1 MMSAVE
7 LIGRGRATLTMSVDK
22 GKADSALGC
31 FEVWKSDPNETL
43 NPASVLNWQMLFV
56 PRSTFEIA
64 VVWTMRRAPSQAS
77 QMRRRDFITALGT
90 AATWPLA
97 ARAQQPAKMKR
108 IAFVSPAAKVS
119 EISVSG
125 RPYYRAFFE
134 ELSRLGYVEGQN
146 LGVER
151 YSGEGRPERYAE
163 LARDVV
169 NTHPDLIL
177 AVAARLSLDFKMA
190 TTTIP
195 IVTLIIDPIAM
206 GLVASI
212 ARPGGNI
219 TGVTIAA
226 GLELIG
232 KRMGLLV
239 EAMPKLSTVGYL
251 VSRPYW
257 EDPRGA
263 AAREAAKR
271 AGISLKAALLGNA
284 FNEAEYQRVFRSM
297 EQDRADALMVSD
309 ENEHLTYR
317 ATIVE
322 LAAKGRIPAIYALRE
337 FVEVGGLMAYSIDLA
352 DIYRRVANLIDKILR
367 GANPGDIPFYQ
378 PTKFELSINLK
389 TAKALGLE
397 IPAMLLARADEV
409 IE

>member
-1 MMSAVE
+1 
-7 LIGRGRATLTMSVDK
+7 
-22 GKADSALGC
+22 
-31 FEVWKSDPNETL
+31 
-43 NPASVLNWQMLFV
+43 
-56 PRSTFEIA
+56 
-64 VVWTMRRAPSQAS
+64 
-77 QMRRRDFITALGT
+77 MRRRDFITALGT
-90 AATWPLA
+90 AAAWPLA
-97 ARAQQPAKMKR
+97 VRAQQPAKIKR
-108 IAFVSPAAKVS
+108 IAMIHPAEKVGNMT
-119 EISVSG
+119 ING
-125 RPYYRAFFE
+125 RRPFRTFFE

-177 AVAARLSLDFKMA
+177 AVGARLSLDFKMA

-195 IVTLIIDPIAM
+195 IVTVIIDPIAM

-219 TGVTIAA
+219 TGVTIAG

-232 KRMGLLV
+232 KRIGLLV
-239 EAMPKLSTVGYL
+239 EAVPKLSTVGYL
-251 VSRPYW
+251 VSRRFW

-263 AAREAAKR
+263 AAREAAKQ
-271 AGISLKAALLGNA
+271 ADISLKAALLGSA

-309 ENEHLTYR
+309 EAEHAPNT

-322 LAAKGRIPAIYALRE
+322 LGAKGRIPTVYPFRE
-337 FVEVGGLMAYSIDLA
+337 FVEAGGLMAYSIDQA
-352 DIYRRVANLIDKILR
+352 EIYRRLANLIDKILR

-378 PTKFELSINLK
+378 PTKFELSVNLK
-389 TAKALGLE
+389 TAKALGFE
-397 IPAMLLARADEV
+397 MPAMLLGRADEV

>member
-1 MMSAVE
+1 
-7 LIGRGRATLTMSVDK
+7 
-22 GKADSALGC
+22 
-31 FEVWKSDPNETL
+31 
-43 NPASVLNWQMLFV
+43 
-56 PRSTFEIA
+56 
-64 VVWTMRRAPSQAS
+64 
-77 QMRRRDFITALGT
+77 
-90 AATWPLA
+90 
-97 ARAQQPAKMKR
+97 MKR
-108 IAFVSPAAKVS
+108 IAFVSPATKVS
-119 EISVSG
+119 EISLSG
-125 RPYYRAFFE
+125 RDRNYRAFFE
-134 ELSRLGYVEGQN
+134 ELIRLGYVEGQN

-151 YSGEGRPERYAE
+151 YSGEGRTERYAE

-177 AVAARLSLDFKMA
+177 TWGARLSLDFKMA

-195 IVTLIIDPIAM
+195 IVTMIIDPIAQ

-219 TGVTIAA
+219 TGVTIA
-226 GLELIG
+226 GGFEIIG

-251 VSRPYW
+251 ASRPFW

-271 AGISLKAALLGNA
+271 AGISLKAALLGSA
-284 FNEAEYQRVFRSM
+284 FNEEEYRRVFGSM
-297 EQDRADALMVSD
+297 EQDRAVDALVVS
-309 ENEHLTYR
+309 EEPEHVPYR

-322 LAAKGRIPAIYALRE
+322 LVAKGRIPTIYPLRE
-337 FVEVGGLMAYSIDLA
+337 FVEVGGLMAYSINLV
-352 DIYRRVANLIDKILR
+352 DIYRRLASLIDRILK

-378 PTKFELSINLK
+378 PTKFELVINLK

-397 IPAMLLARADEV
+397 MPAMLLGRADEV

>member
-1 MMSAVE
+1 
-7 LIGRGRATLTMSVDK
+7 
-22 GKADSALGC
+22 
-31 FEVWKSDPNETL
+31 
-43 NPASVLNWQMLFV
+43 
-56 PRSTFEIA
+56 
-64 VVWTMRRAPSQAS
+64 
-77 QMRRRDFITALGT
+77 MRRRDFITALGA

-97 ARAQQPAKMKR
+97 ARAQQPVKMKR
-108 IAFVSPAAKVS
+108 IAYVNSAGEVSS
-119 EISVSG
+119 ISASG
-125 RPYYRAFFE
+125 RPQYRAFFD
-134 ELSRLGYVEGQN
+134 ELSRLGYVEGQT

-169 NTHPDLIL
+169 NTRPDVIF
-177 AVAARLSLDFKMA
+177 AVGGRLSLDFKMA

-195 IVTLIIDPIAM
+195 IVTIIIDPIAL

-219 TGVTIAA
+219 TGVAIAG
-226 GLELIG
+226 GLEITG

-251 VSRPYW
+251 GSQPFW
-257 EDPRGA
+257 QDPRGA
-263 AAREAAKR
+263 AVREAAKQ
-271 AGISLKAALLGNA
+271 AGVALSPAMLSV

-309 ENEHLTYR
+309 EPEHVTHR

-322 LAAKGRIPAIYALRE
+322 WAAKNRIPSIYPFLDFIA
-337 FVEVGGLMAYSIDLA
+337 VGGLMAYSIDQP
-352 DIYRRVANLIDKILR
+352 DVYRRLANLIDKILR
-367 GANPGDIPFYQ
+367 GADPGDIPFYQ
-378 PTKFELSINLK
+378 HTKFALVINLK

-397 IPAMLLARADEV
+397 MPAMLLGRADEV

>member
-1 MMSAVE
+1 
-7 LIGRGRATLTMSVDK
+7 
-22 GKADSALGC
+22 
-31 FEVWKSDPNETL
+31 
-43 NPASVLNWQMLFV
+43 
-56 PRSTFEIA
+56 
-64 VVWTMRRAPSQAS
+64 
-77 QMRRRDFITALGT
+77 MRRRKFITLLGG
-90 AATWPLA
+90 AVAVWPLA

-108 IAFVSPAAKVS
+108 IAYVNSSGKVGA
-119 EISVSG
+119 ISVSG
-125 RPYYRAFFE
+125 RPNYRVFFE

-146 LGVER
+146 LRVER

-177 AVAARLSLDFKMA
+177 AVGGRLSLDFKMA
-190 TTTIP
+190 TTTVP
-195 IVTLIIDPIAM
+195 IVTIIIDPIAL
-206 GLVASI
+206 GLVTSI

-219 TGVTIAA
+219 TGVTISG

-239 EAMPKLSTVGYL
+239 EAMPKLSTISYL

-263 AAREAAKR
+263 AAREAAKQ
-271 AGISLKAALLGNA
+271 AGISLKAALMGSA

-309 ENEHLTYR
+309 EPEHVTYR

-322 LAAKGRIPAIYALRE
+322 LAAKARIAAIYSYRDY
-337 FVEVGGLMAYSIDLA
+337 VEAGGLMAYSPDLA
-352 DIYRRVANLIDKILR
+352 DIWRRVANHVDEILR

-397 IPAMLLARADEV
+397 MPAMLLGRADEV

>member
-1 MMSAVE
+1 
-7 LIGRGRATLTMSVDK
+7 
-22 GKADSALGC
+22 
-31 FEVWKSDPNETL
+31 
-43 NPASVLNWQMLFV
+43 
-56 PRSTFEIA
+56 
-64 VVWTMRRAPSQAS
+64 
-77 QMRRRDFITALGT
+77 MRRRDFITALGT

-108 IAFVSPAAKVS
+108 IAFVHPSNKVS

-125 RPYYRAFFE
+125 EPGYRAFFE

-169 NTHPDLIL
+169 NTHPDLIV
-177 AVAARLSLDFKMA
+177 AVGARLSLDFKMA

-195 IVTLIIDPIAM
+195 IVTVIIDPIAM

-219 TGVTIAA
+219 TGVTISG

-239 EAMPKLSTVGYL
+239 EAMPKLSTVSYL

-263 AAREAAKR
+263 AAREGAKQ
-271 AGISLKAALLGNA
+271 AGISLRAALLGSV
-284 FNEAEYQRVFRSM
+284 FDEAEYQRVFRSM

-309 ENEHLTYR
+309 EAEHTPNR

-322 LAAKGRIPAIYALRE
+322 LAAKGRIPTIYSYRE

-352 DIYRRVANLIDKILR
+352 DMYRRLANLIDKILR
-367 GANPGDIPFYQ
+367 GANPADIPFYQ

-397 IPAMLLARADEV
+397 MPAMLLGRADEV

>member
-1 MMSAVE
+1 
-7 LIGRGRATLTMSVDK
+7 
-22 GKADSALGC
+22 
-31 FEVWKSDPNETL
+31 
-43 NPASVLNWQMLFV
+43 
-56 PRSTFEIA
+56 
-64 VVWTMRRAPSQAS
+64 
-77 QMRRRDFITALGT
+77 MRRREFIMAIGT

-108 IAFVSPAAKVS
+108 IAVVSPATKVS
-119 EISVSG
+119 EMSLNGLPQYS
-125 RPYYRAFFE
+125 AFFE

-163 LARDVV
+163 LVRDVV
-169 NTHPDLIL
+169 NTHPDVIL

-195 IVTLIIDPIAM
+195 IVTIVNDPVAL
-206 GLVASI
+206 GLVTSI

-226 GLELIG
+226 ELELVG
-232 KRMGLLV
+232 KRIGLLV
-239 EAMPKLSTVGYL
+239 EAMPKLSSVSYL

-257 EDPRGA
+257 EDLRGA

-271 AGISLKAALLGNA
+271 AGISLKPALLGSV
-284 FNEAEYQRVFRSM
+284 FKEAEYQRVFRSM
-297 EQDRADALMVSD
+297 EQDRADALMLSD
-309 ENEHLTYR
+309 EAEHFTNH
-317 ATIVE
+317 ATIIE
-322 LAAKGRIPAIYALRE
+322 LAAKGRIPTMYAYRE
-337 FVEVGGLMAYSIDLA
+337 FVRVGGLMAYSIDQADMYRHLA
-352 DIYRRVANLIDKILR
+352 NVIDKILR

-378 PTKFELSINLK
+378 PTKYELSINLK
-389 TAKALGLE
+389 TAKSLGLE
-397 IPAMLLARADEV
+397 IPAMLLGRADQV

>member
-1 MMSAVE
+1 
-7 LIGRGRATLTMSVDK
+7 
-22 GKADSALGC
+22 
-31 FEVWKSDPNETL
+31 
-43 NPASVLNWQMLFV
+43 
-56 PRSTFEIA
+56 
-64 VVWTMRRAPSQAS
+64 
-77 QMRRRDFITALGT
+77 
-90 AATWPLA
+90 
-97 ARAQQPAKMKR
+97 
-108 IAFVSPAAKVS
+108 
-119 EISVSG
+119 
-125 RPYYRAFFE
+125 
-134 ELSRLGYVEGQN
+134 
-146 LGVER
+146 VER

-169 NTHPDLIL
+169 NTHPDLIV

-195 IVTLIIDPIAM
+195 TVSLIIDPIAL

-219 TGVTIAA
+219 TGVTISG

-232 KRMGLLV
+232 KRVGLLV
-239 EAMPKLSTVGYL
+239 EAMPKLSTLGYL

-263 AAREAAKR
+263 AAREAANQ
-271 AGISLKAALLGNA
+271 AGISLKAALLGSA
-284 FNEAEYQRVFRSM
+284 FDEAEYQRVFRSM

-309 ENEHLTYR
+309 EAEHFRYR
-317 ATIVE
+317 ATIIE
-322 LAAKGRIPAIYALRE
+322 LAAKGRIPAIYSYRE
-337 FVEVGGLMAYSIDLA
+337 FVEVGGLMAYSIDQA
-352 DIYRRVANLIDKILR
+352 EIYRHLANLIDKILR

-397 IPAMLLARADEV
+397 MPAMLLGRADEV

>member
-1 MMSAVE
+1 
-7 LIGRGRATLTMSVDK
+7 
-22 GKADSALGC
+22 
-31 FEVWKSDPNETL
+31 
-43 NPASVLNWQMLFV
+43 MLFV
-56 PRSTFEIA
+56 PRRTFEVA

-97 ARAQQPAKMKR
+97 ALAQQPAKMKR
-108 IAFVSPAAKVS
+108 IAYVHSAGNVSR
-119 EISVSG
+119 ISVSG
-125 RPYYRAFFE
+125 EPFYRAFFE

-151 YSGEGRPERYAE
+151 YSGEGRTERYAE

-177 AVAARLSLDFKMA
+177 AVGGRLSLDFKMA

-195 IVTLIIDPIAM
+195 IVTMIIDPIAM

-219 TGVTIAA
+219 TGVTIAG
-226 GLELIG
+226 GLEIIG

-251 VSRPYW
+251 ASRPLW

-263 AAREAAKR
+263 ATREAAKR
-271 AGISLKAALLGNA
+271 AGVALKAALLGSA

-297 EQDRADALMVSD
+297 EQDRADALMVS
-309 ENEHLTYR
+309 EEPEHTTYR

-322 LAAKGRIPAIYALRE
+322 LAAKGRIPTMYPFRE
-337 FVEVGGLMAYSIDLA
+337 FAEVGGLLAYSINQA
-352 DIYRRVANLIDKILR
+352 DIYRRLANLIDKIFR

-389 TAKALGLE
+389 TAKALGFE
-397 IPAMLLARADEV
+397 MPAMLLGRADEV

>member
-1 MMSAVE
+1 
-7 LIGRGRATLTMSVDK
+7 
-22 GKADSALGC
+22 
-31 FEVWKSDPNETL
+31 
-43 NPASVLNWQMLFV
+43 
-56 PRSTFEIA
+56 
-64 VVWTMRRAPSQAS
+64 
-77 QMRRRDFITALGT
+77 MRRRDFVTALGT
-90 AATWPLA
+90 AAIWPLA
-97 ARAQQPAKMKR
+97 AQARQPAKMKR
-108 IAFVSPAAKVS
+108 IAYVHSAANVSR
-119 EISVSG
+119 ISASG
-125 RPYYRAFFE
+125 EPFYRAFFE

-151 YSGEGRPERYAE
+151 YSGDGRTERYAE
-163 LARDVV
+163 LARNVV

-177 AVAARLSLDFKMA
+177 AVGGRLSLDFKMA

-195 IVTLIIDPIAM
+195 IVTMIIDPIAM

-219 TGVTIAA
+219 TGVAIAA
-226 GLELIG
+226 GLEIIG

-251 VSRPYW
+251 ASRPFW

-263 AAREAAKR
+263 AVREAAKQ
-271 AGISLKAALLGNA
+271 AGISLSPVMLSA
-284 FNEAEYQRVFRSM
+284 FDEAEYQRVFRSM
-297 EQDRADALMVSD
+297 EQDRADAFMVSD
-309 ENEHLTYR
+309 EPENSINH

-322 LAAKGRIPAIYALRE
+322 LAAKARIPAIYPFRDY
-337 FVEVGGLMAYSIDLA
+337 VEAGGLMAYSIDLV
-352 DIYRRVANLIDKILR
+352 DISRRLANLIDKILK

-397 IPAMLLARADEV
+397 MPAMLLGRADEV

>member
-1 MMSAVE
+1 
-7 LIGRGRATLTMSVDK
+7 
-22 GKADSALGC
+22 
-31 FEVWKSDPNETL
+31 
-43 NPASVLNWQMLFV
+43 
-56 PRSTFEIA
+56 
-64 VVWTMRRAPSQAS
+64 
-77 QMRRRDFITALGT
+77 MRRRDFITALGT

-108 IAFVSPAAKVS
+108 IAIVFPSAKVS

-125 RPYYRAFFE
+125 PPRYRAFFE
-134 ELSRLGYVEGQN
+134 EPSRLGYVEGQN

-151 YSGEGRPERYAE
+151 YSGEGQPERYAE

-169 NTHPDLIL
+169 NTHPDLIFAL
-177 AVAARLSLDFKMA
+177 GTPLSLDFKMA
-190 TTTIP
+190 TATIP
-195 IVTLIIDPIAM
+195 IVTIMGDPIVL
-206 GLVASI
+206 GLVAGI

-219 TGVTIAA
+219 TGVTVTA
-226 GLELIG
+226 GIGTLEG
-232 KRMGLLV
+232 KRIELLV
-239 EAMPKLSTVGYL
+239 EVMPKLSTVGYL

-257 EDPRGA
+257 DNPNGA
-263 AAREAAKR
+263 AVREAAKR
-271 AGISLKAALLGNA
+271 AGISLKAALLGSA

-297 EQDRADALMVSD
+297 EQDRADALLVS
-309 ENEHLTYR
+309 EEAEHVTNR

-322 LAAKGRIPAIYALRE
+322 LAAKGRIPTIYPFRE
-337 FVEVGGLMAYSIDLA
+337 FVEVGGLMAYTVDLA

-378 PTKFELSINLK
+378 PTKYELSINLK

-397 IPAMLLARADEV
+397 MPAMLLARADEL

>member
-1 MMSAVE
+1 M
-7 LIGRGRATLTMSVDK
+7 
-22 GKADSALGC
+22 
-31 FEVWKSDPNETL
+31 
-43 NPASVLNWQMLFV
+43 Q
-56 PRSTFEIA
+56 
-64 VVWTMRRAPSQAS
+64 RRE
-77 QMRRRDFITALGT
+77 FITLFGGT
-90 AATWPLA
+90 VATWPLA

-108 IAFVSPAAKVS
+108 IAFVNSSGKVS
-119 EISVSG
+119 AISVSG
-125 RPYYRAFFE
+125 SPYYRAFFE

-177 AVAARLSLDFKMA
+177 AVGGRLSLDFKMA

-195 IVTLIIDPIAM
+195 IVTMIIDPIAM

-219 TGVTIAA
+219 TGVTIAG
-226 GLELIG
+226 GLEIIG

-251 VSRPYW
+251 ASRPFW

-263 AAREAAKR
+263 AVREAAKQ
-271 AGISLKAALLGNA
+271 AGISLSPVMLSA
-284 FNEAEYQRVFRSM
+284 FDEAEYQRVFRSM
-297 EQDRADALMVSD
+297 QQDRANAFMVSD
-309 ENEHLTYR
+309 EPENSTNRE
-317 ATIVE
+317 TIVE
-322 LAAKGRIPAIYALRE
+322 LAAKGRIPAVYPFRDY
-337 FVEVGGLMAYSIDLA
+337 VDVGGLMAYSIDLP
-352 DIYRRVANLIDKILR
+352 DVSRRLANLIDKILK

-378 PTKFELSINLK
+378 PTKYELSINLK

-397 IPAMLLARADEV
+397 MPAMLLSSADEV
-409 IE
+409 VE

>member
-1 MMSAVE
+1 
-7 LIGRGRATLTMSVDK
+7 
-22 GKADSALGC
+22 
-31 FEVWKSDPNETL
+31 
-43 NPASVLNWQMLFV
+43 
-56 PRSTFEIA
+56 
-64 VVWTMRRAPSQAS
+64 
-77 QMRRRDFITALGT
+77 
-90 AATWPLA
+90 
-97 ARAQQPAKMKR
+97 MKR
-108 IAFVSPAAKVS
+108 IAVVFPSAKVS
-119 EISVSG
+119 DISVSG
-125 RPYYRAFFE
+125 PPRYRAFFE

-151 YSGEGRPERYAE
+151 YSAEGRPERYAE
-163 LARDVV
+163 LTRDVV
-169 NTHPDLIL
+169 NTHPDLIFAL
-177 AVAARLSLDFKMA
+177 STRLSLDFKMA
-190 TTTIP
+190 TATIP
-195 IVTLIIDPIAM
+195 IVTIMGDPIAM

-219 TGVTIAA
+219 TGVTVSA

-232 KRMGLLV
+232 KRIEILV

-257 EDPRGA
+257 EDLRGA

-271 AGISLKAALLGNA
+271 AGISLKAAVLGSA
-284 FNEAEYQRVFRSM
+284 FNEAEYRRVFRSM
-297 EQDRADALMVSD
+297 EQDRADALIVSD
-309 ENEHLTYR
+309 DAEHVTNR

-322 LAAKGRIPAIYALRE
+322 LAAKGRIPTIYPFRE

-352 DIYRRVANLIDKILR
+352 DIYRRVANVIDKIVK
-367 GANPGDIPFYQ
+367 GANPGDIPFYR

-397 IPAMLLARADEV
+397 MPAMLLARANEV

>member
-1 MMSAVE
+1 
-7 LIGRGRATLTMSVDK
+7 
-22 GKADSALGC
+22 
-31 FEVWKSDPNETL
+31 
-43 NPASVLNWQMLFV
+43 
-56 PRSTFEIA
+56 
-64 VVWTMRRAPSQAS
+64 
-77 QMRRRDFITALGT
+77 MRRRDFVTALGT
-90 AATWPLA
+90 AAIWPLA

-108 IAFVSPAAKVS
+108 IAYVHSAANVSR
-119 EISVSG
+119 ISASG
-125 RPYYRAFFE
+125 EPFYRAFFE

-151 YSGEGRPERYAE
+151 YSGDGRTERYAE
-163 LARDVV
+163 LARNVV

-177 AVAARLSLDFKMA
+177 AVGGRLSLDFKMA

-195 IVTLIIDPIAM
+195 IVTMIIDPIAM

-219 TGVTIAA
+219 TGVAIAA
-226 GLELIG
+226 GLEIIG

-251 VSRPYW
+251 ASRPFW

-263 AAREAAKR
+263 AVREAAKQ
-271 AGISLKAALLGNA
+271 AGISLSPVMLSA
-284 FNEAEYQRVFRSM
+284 FDEAEYQRVFRSM
-297 EQDRADALMVSD
+297 KQDRADAFMVSD
-309 ENEHLTYR
+309 EPENSINH

-322 LAAKGRIPAIYALRE
+322 LAAKARIPAIYPFRDY
-337 FVEVGGLMAYSIDLA
+337 VEAGGLMAYSIDLV
-352 DIYRRVANLIDKILR
+352 DISRRLANLIDKILK

-397 IPAMLLARADEV
+397 MPAMLLGRADEV

>member
-1 MMSAVE
+1 MS
-7 LIGRGRATLTMSVDK
+7 G
-22 GKADSALGC
+22 
-31 FEVWKSDPNETL
+31 P
-43 NPASVLNWQMLFV
+43 
-56 PRSTFEIA
+56 PR
-64 VVWTMRRAPSQAS
+64 
-77 QMRRRDFITALGT
+77 
-90 AATWPLA
+90 
-97 ARAQQPAKMKR
+97 
-108 IAFVSPAAKVS
+108 
-119 EISVSG
+119 
-125 RPYYRAFFE
+125 YRAFFE

-151 YSGEGRPERYAE
+151 YSGEGQPERYAE

-177 AVAARLSLDFKMA
+177 AVGARLSLDFKMA

-195 IVTLIIDPIAM
+195 IVTVIIDPIAM

-232 KRMGLLV
+232 KRMELLV

-271 AGISLKAALLGNA
+271 AGISLKAALLGTPSTRQSTSASSDRWNKI
-284 FNEAEYQRVFRSM
+284 ERMRSWY
-297 EQDRADALMVSD
+297 LMKPST
-309 ENEHLTYR
+309 LTNR

-322 LAAKGRIPAIYALRE
+322 LAAKGRIPAIYPFRE
-337 FVEVGGLMAYSIDLA
+337 FVEVGGLMAYSIDQA
-352 DIYRRVANLIDKILR
+352 DMYRRLANVIDKILR
-367 GANPGDIPFYQ
+367 GANPGDIPFYR

-397 IPAMLLARADEV
+397 MPAMLLARADEV